1 MQMTTFPPSARL
13 APFVDRFT
21 VVESAYETTRVLL
34 PERGLVLGVRYAGAA
49 TQLDGDRAVRLAGSA
64 LTGLRMSARTMR
76 THAGSGILLAQFRI
90 AGAARFFAVPLH
102 KLFGVTLPLD
112 ALVRRGEVERLSE
125 RIAAQPDHARRV
137 AVLEQFLLARLSED
151 APDPLALAAAAA
163 IEDAHG
169 SLRIAALAEELGI
182 SQDPLEK
189 RFRRA
194 IGASPKQLA
203 SILRVRRAID
213 LGKTGASWSRV
224 AHAVGYFDQSHLI
237 REFRALLGEPPT
249 RFFRDSEH
257 C

>member
-21 VVESAYETTRVLL
+21 IVESAHETTRVLL

-49 TQLDGDRAVRLAGSA
+49 TQIDGDRAVRLANAA
-64 LTGLRMSARTMR
+64 LTGLRLSARTMR
-76 THAGSGILLAQFRI
+76 THTGSGIVLAQFRI

-102 KLFGVTLPLD
+102 ELFGITVPLD
-112 ALVRRGEVERLSE
+112 ALVRRGEVERLGE

-137 AVLEQFLLARLSED
+137 AVLEQFLLARMSD
-151 APDPLALAAAAA
+151 AASDPIATAAAAA
-163 IEDAHG
+163 IEGVRG

-182 SQDPLEK
+182 RQDPLEK

-203 SILRVRRAID
+203 SILRVRHAID

-224 AHAVGYFDQSHLI
+224 AHAVGYFDQSHFI

-249 RFFRDSEH
+249 RFFRDAAY